1 MINILELMLAMFIA
15 VILIISLPF
24 FFLTSTID
32 VVDEK
37 GLKVLNK

>member
-15 VILIISLPF
+15 VILVISLPF
-24 FFLTSTID
+24 FFLTNTID

-37 GLKVLNK
+37 GLKVLSK